1 MEEQNTTFSV
11 TSPKRKRHFVK
22 RRKEDLKVFIVTT
35 PIEEDED
42 DNETNWKKVAYQLI
56 PSKSTPTKDHYVC
69 HIEDLNDNNIDK
81 VRVGVLVENNS
92 NNAFSVQIILQ
103 KNVVADDDN
112 NEIDTDKMG
121 EIKIVIKPITSS
133 SPNELSNEIL
143 NNVGVSILS
152 NTNANKIKQNKLA
165 IKPLSVNCETK
176 TFTEEIIIIE
186 DDNNSEQKENFTDN
200 LISKKDFLHWGCK
213 KLLEW
218 VDTLYLE
225 FGQSNV
231 GAELMSKK
239 IDGEAFLELDIIKAY
254 LENIDALGIRL
265 KLLKIV
271 RYLRNKK

>member
-22 RRKEDLKVFIVTT
+22 RRKEDLKVFIVTK

-92 NNAFSVQIILQ
+92 NNAFSVQI
-103 KNVVADDDN
+103 N
-112 NEIDTDKMG
+112 KMG
-121 EIKIVIKPITSS
+121 EIKVVIKQITSS

-152 NTNANKIKQNKLA
+152 NTNANKIKQNKLT
-165 IKPLSVNCETK
+165 IKPLSVNCKTK
-176 TFTEEIIIIE
+176 TFTGNCPRFSNLVNSIPKKRNFIFEYFTNFGYFLTLKKYNIEVPNLQNQPPVTGPEEIIIIE
-186 DDNNSEQKENFTDN
+186 DDINSEHEENFTDN
-200 LISKKDFLHWGCK
+200 LISKLSQIKKKDFLH
-213 KLLEW
+213 
-218 VDTLYLE
+218 
-225 FGQSNV
+225 
-231 GAELMSKK
+231 
-239 IDGEAFLELDIIKAY
+239 
-254 LENIDALGIRL
+254 
-265 KLLKIV
+265 
-271 RYLRNKK
+271 